1 MPTHSFLI
9 LFFDQVTQL
18 AGQDLTWATTVR
30 ALNPSQWSIRDFL
43 IYYFNSLSLLY
54 TFSVNGIKGLSMLLI
69 FSKNQLL
76 WLWILFFSSELFISV
91 LISRVAFCLI
101 DFSFPCVC
109 VCVCMCV
116 CARTQLL
123 SRVWLFG
130 TPWTVAHQAPL
141 SMAFSKQEYWRGL
154 PFPTPGGLPDPWF
167 LRVLPGL
174 VFSTFP
180 NSLRRKVR
188 FLLR

>member
-30 ALNPSQWSIRDFL
+30 ALNPSQWSVRDFL

-109 VCVCMCV
+109 VCVCVYVCV
-116 CARTQLL
+116 CTHSVAQPCLTLWDPMDCSPPGSTVHGIFQARILEGVAISY
-123 SRVWLFG
+123 SRGSSWPVILACPARPSF
-130 TPWTVAHQAPL
+130 L
-141 SMAFSKQEYWRGL
+141 YFS
-154 PFPTPGGLPDPWF
+154 
-167 LRVLPGL
+167 
-174 VFSTFP
+174 
-180 NSLRRKVR
+180 
-188 FLLR
+188 